1 MNHRMRGFTQI
12 ELIFAASLLTI
23 ITGAVTMLLS
33 TGVDSYRIDVTKGD
47 LERNASRALERV
59 AEEITM
65 SGTDVLS
72 PSRESPYSTATFT
85 LQQNEGWNDSA
96 IVWGSPATID
106 LVADPEDPD
115 DGKDNN
121 GNGLVD
127 ECMLVLRL
135 NAGEADQQDVVLCRY
150 VREYLEGE
158 EQNGIDDNGN
168 GLVDERGFSADVDGG
183 VWNLRLT
190 IERHDANGRLL
201 TNTHETSVRPRN

>member
-12 ELIFAASLLTI
+12 ELLIAASLLTI
-23 ITGAVTMLLS
+23 IAGGVTMLLS

-65 SGTDVLS
+65 SGADVLS
-72 PSRESPYSTATFT
+72 PARLSPYSTPTLT
-85 LQQNEGWNDSA
+85 LQRNEGFQDGA
-96 IVWGSPATID
+96 IVWGAPGTIL

-127 ECMLVLRL
+127 ECMLVFRQ
-135 NAGEADQQDVVLCRY
+135 NAGESDQRDIVLCRY

-158 EQNGIDDNGN
+158 EPNGIDDNEN
-168 GLVDERGFSADVDGG
+168 GLKDERGFCANVDGD
-183 VWNLRLT
+183 VWSLRLT
-190 IERHDANGRLL
+190 IERRDAKGRLL
-201 TNTHETSVRPRN
+201 TSTHETSVRPRN

>member
-1 MNHRMRGFTQI
+1 MHHRMRGFTQI

-23 ITGAVTMLLS
+23 ITGGVTMLLS

-72 PSRESPYSTATFT
+72 PSPGSPYSTSTFT
-85 LQQNEGWNDSA
+85 LQQNQGFQDGA
-96 IVWGSPATID
+96 IVWGDPSSIV
-106 LVADPEDPD
+106 LVPDPEDPD

-135 NAGEADQQDVVLCRY
+135 KDGSEDRQDVVLCRY

-158 EQNGIDDNGN
+158 EPNGIDDNGN
-168 GLVDERGFSADVDGG
+168 GLVDERGFSADVDGD

-190 IERHDANGRLL
+190 IERLDANGRRL